1 MRTYLEVYVWHYPNN
16 LKSILQ
22 SKNVS
27 GSRED
32 KGRPFRG
39 GESRIYEVDPSLTC
53 LPQGESLQP
62 DGDIEQPGGGG
73 VLQDLDGRALWRHCW
88 HSGTLHPLR
97 LCLLWDLCCC
107 ALVACTLEGRKLIK
121 VNGIKY

>member
-1 MRTYLEVYVWHYPNN
+1 MRISLEVYVWHYPSNS
-16 LKSILQ
+16 KSILQ

-53 LPQGESLQP
+53 LLQGKSLQP
-62 DGDIEQPGGGG
+62 DGDLEQPGGGG
-73 VLQDLDGRALWRHCW
+73 VL
-88 HSGTLHPLR
+88 
-97 LCLLWDLCCC
+97 
-107 ALVACTLEGRKLIK
+107 
-121 VNGIKY
+121 